1 MQSCSLIESLI
12 RLRDYAAEKDLP
24 ALAEHLD
31 EAVRLAMTEIASKD
45 WKAPPDGSPDAS
57 R

>member
-12 RLRDYAAEKDLP
+12 RLRDHAAEKDLP

-31 EAVRLAMTEIASKD
+31 EAVHLAMTEIASKD
-45 WKAPPDGSPDAS
+45 WSAPPAGRPDAS